1 MWEGGGAYFWWPAAI
16 ISSYAGGEGD
26 SSGGEMAFNSG
37 NPRKMTPDDW
47 QALTGDIEA
56 IFVPGTAIKEQDL
69 IAGRTDQISRLA
81 GVIRRPG
88 KQAIIYGDR
97 GVGKS
102 SIAQTFY
109 LSIPRLGDLNAIRVP
124 ANFGDTFSDL
134 WRKVFRR
141 MEDGDKNVA
150 EKYPGAITPDDVFI
164 ELQKFHPND
173 LSLVI
178 LDEIDRISDATTKRL
193 LGDTIK
199 ALADEDLNAKLICV
213 GVADSV
219 SDLIVFGHESAS
231 RALVQVEMPRMSDD
245 EMRDLIITRLKR
257 LGMTLTGD
265 ALWRMI
271 FISKGLPFYG
281 HLLGLHS
288 ALTAVAKKRLRI
300 EERDVMDGIQEGLK
314 EVDQKI
320 REGYVMATYSE
331 RQKNIFK
338 EVLLACALAERDDL
352 GRFNARSVADRLSV
366 ITGETYDVPAFAY
379 HLDEFCQENRG
390 NVLDK
395 IGRRRQF
402 SFRFRDSLMEAF
414 VVLKSLEIGL
424 ISNDKAQALG
434 PSRQRELFSI

>member
-1 MWEGGGAYFWWPAAI
+1 
-16 ISSYAGGEGD
+16 
-26 SSGGEMAFNSG
+26 MALNPS
-37 NPRKMTPDDW
+37 NPRKMAQSDW
-47 QALTGDIEA
+47 DALAREIET
-56 IFVPGTAIKEQDL
+56 IFVPGTAIKEQEL
-69 IAGRTDQISRLA
+69 IAGRTEQIRQLA
-81 GVIRRPG
+81 GVVRRPG

-109 LSIPRLGDLNAIRVP
+109 LSIPRIGDLNAIRVP
-124 ANFGDTFSDL
+124 ANYGDTFPDL

-141 MEDGDKNVA
+141 MTLESGENVA
-150 EKYPGAITPDDVFI
+150 SRYPNAITPDDVFL

-173 LSLVI
+173 LTLII
-178 LDEIDRISDATTKRL
+178 LDEIDRISDPTTKRL
-193 LGDTIK
+193 MGDTIK
-199 ALADEDLNAKLICV
+199 ALADEDLSAKLICV

-219 SDLIVFGHESAS
+219 SELIVFGHESAS

-245 EMRDLIITRLKR
+245 EMKDLIVQRLNR
-257 LGMTLTGD
+257 VQMSLSGD

-288 ALTAVAKKRLRI
+288 SLTAISRKRIRI
-300 EERDVMDGIQEGLK
+300 EERDVADGLQDALK

-320 REGYVMATYSE
+320 REEYVKATYSE

-338 EVLLACALAERDDL
+338 EVLLACALAQRDDL
-352 GRFNARSVADRLSV
+352 GRFSARSVADRLSV
-366 ITGETYDVPAFAY
+366 ITGESYEVPAFAY

-390 NVLDK
+390 RILDK
-395 IGRRRQF
+395 IGQRRQF

-414 VVLKSLEIGL
+414 VVLKSLQLGL
-424 ISNDKAQALG
+424 ISNDKAQVLG
-434 PSRQRELFSI
+434 PNRQRDLFSI